1 MSADRLA
8 GAPAIRLSPEEHRRA
23 AVDLFNFAWTLLDKQ
38 DRTADEDDTMVHA
51 AHASR
56 FHWGQVGTQ
65 VNLARGEWQVS
76 RVYAVLGR
84 AEPALWHARR
94 CLEHCRGAGGG
105 DFDLASGGWAA
116 GPGRVGAEQKHLG
129 RARVGRVEPLRRRR
143 RPRPSAADRQR
154 IAGQLVEDVEPPATG
169 VATQAAARSRSPA
182 TAASS
187 LARASAA
194 RGEPRPTAGLAGH
207 PAARTTAAGRIG
219 FRPSWSTA
227 DRADPAWPPR
237 WQAAPTAGGDLGPR
251 PAPRSDAD
259 APERPGAPPPLLGT
273 PAAAV
278 R

>member
-94 CLEHCRGAGGG
+94 CLEHCRAAGIG
-105 DFDLASGGWAA
+105 DFDLAYAHEA
-116 GPGRVGAEQKHLG
+116 
-129 RARVGRVEPLRRRR
+129 
-143 RPRPSAADRQR
+143 
-154 IAGQLVEDVEPPATG
+154 
-169 VATQAAARSRSPA
+169 
-182 TAASS
+182 
-187 LARASAA
+187 LARASLVAGDTAEAGEQLRLA
-194 RGEPRPTAGLAGH
+194 R
-207 PAARTTAAGRIG
+207 AAGERIAEVDDRRQ
-219 FRPSWSTA
+219 FFA
-227 DRADPAWPPR
+227 DLA
-237 WQAAPTAGGDLGPR
+237 TV
-251 PAPRSDAD
+251 
-259 APERPGAPPPLLGT
+259 E
-273 PAAAV
+273 
-278 R
+278 

>member
-129 RARVGRVEPLRRRR
+129 GARVGRVEPLRRRR

-194 RGEPRPTAGLAGH
+194 RVEPRPTA
-207 PAARTTAAGRIG
+207 TTR
-219 FRPSWSTA
+219 FSS
-227 DRADPAWPPR
+227 
-237 WQAAPTAGGDLGPR
+237 AGGRSPACRRQGARSRPRGRRLGKARIASPR
-251 PAPRSDAD
+251 RLPDGRPRG
-259 APERPGAPPPLLGT
+259 PPGGG
-273 PAAAV
+273 
-278 R
+278 